1 MRSLLLALTLL
12 PLALNCSHAVDNG
25 APAGSAP
32 TPTAAA
38 VRVADAPAAPDL
50 YRVPVD
56 GLPMLGDPRALVTI
70 VEFTDYQC
78 PFSARAESTVAQLRA
93 TYGADVRVA
102 VASHPLP
109 MHDRAR
115 PAALAALAA
124 AAQGKFEAM
133 HARLFAGDRAL
144 ADVTIAGEAR
154 DAGLDLTQFDAARSS
169 AAVGAELDQMVAF
182 GKTLG
187 VTGTPTFFV
196 NGRLVV
202 GAQPLATFQSVVEEE
217 IARAQALVTSGVK
230 REDVYATVLARATA
244 TTIPAGDPGAGA
256 CAGDGECKGKG
267 GDTLLGTK
275 VEVVRVD
282 GSPVRGL
289 ANAPV
294 TIVEFTDFEC
304 PFCARAEERVHAI
317 SAEYG
322 NRVRVIYKSLPL
334 PMHDHAR
341 TAAKAALAAGL
352 QGKFWEYHDALF
364 THQSALDRASLDGY
378 AKTLSLDVA
387 RFDKDLDSSAL
398 EAAIVVDEGDAKALD
413 AGGTPTFFVNGR
425 RIVGAQPIEV
435 FKTAVDK
442 GLTDPR

>member
-12 PLALNCSHAVDNG
+12 PLALNCSHSVDNTG
-25 APAGSAP
+25 P
-32 TPTAAA
+32 TGTAAAVGA
-38 VRVADAPAAPDL
+38 VRVADAPAAPDT

-56 GLPMLGDPRALVTI
+56 GLPMLGDAHALVTI

-78 PFSARAESTVAQLRA
+78 PFSARADSTIAQLRA

-109 MHDRAR
+109 FHDRAR
-115 PAALAALAA
+115 PAALAVLAA

-133 HARLFAGDRAL
+133 HAQLFKGERTLDEGQIL
-144 ADVTIAGEAR
+144 AAAR
-154 DAGLDLTQFDAARSS
+154 DAGLDLATFEAARTS
-169 AAVGAELDQMVAF
+169 AVVGTQLDAMMAL

-187 VTGTPTFFV
+187 VTGTPTFFI

-202 GAQPLATFQSVVEEE
+202 GAQPIATFQSVVEEE
-217 IARAQALVTSGVK
+217 IARAQALVTAGMK
-230 REDVYATVLARATA
+230 REDVYAAVTAHPTA
-244 TTIPAGDPGAGA
+244 TSIPSAEPGAGA

-267 GDTLLGTK
+267 GDSLIGTK
-275 VEVVRVD
+275 VESMRVD
-282 GSPVRGL
+282 GAPTRGP
-289 ANAPV
+289 ASAPV

-304 PFCARAEERVHAI
+304 PFCARAEERVTAI

-322 NRVRVIYKSLPL
+322 SRVRIVYKSLPL
-334 PMHDHAR
+334 PFHDHAR
-341 TAAKAALAAGL
+341 LAAKAALAAGL

-364 THQSALDRASLDGY
+364 THQNALGRASLDGY
-378 AKTLSLDVA
+378 AKTLGLDVA
-387 RFDKDLDSSAL
+387 RFDRDIDSAAL
-398 EAAIVVDEGDAKALD
+398 EAAIVADEADAKGLD

-425 RIVGAQPIEV
+425 RVVGAQPIEV

-442 GLTDPR
+442 ALTDPR

>member
-12 PLALNCSHAVDNG
+12 PLALNCSHAVENG
-25 APAGSAP
+25 APAGGTPAP
-32 TPTAAA
+32 AA
-38 VRVADAPAAPDL
+38 RVADAPAAPEV
-50 YRVPVD
+50 YRVPID
-56 GLPMLGDPRALVTI
+56 GLPVLGDARALVTI

-78 PFSARAESTVAQLRA
+78 PFSARAESTVAQLRT
-93 TYGADVRVA
+93 TYGAALRVA

-133 HARLFAGDRAL
+133 HTRLFAGDRTLDDARIS
-144 ADVTIAGEAR
+144 ADAR
-154 DAGLDLTQFDAARSS
+154 DAGLDVAKFDAARTS
-169 AAVGAELDQMVAF
+169 AAVGAQLDQMIAL

-187 VTGTPTFFV
+187 VTGTPSFFI
-196 NGRLVV
+196 NGRFVV
-202 GAQPLATFQSVVEEE
+202 GAQPLETFQAVVEEE
-217 IARAQALVTSGVK
+217 IAKAQALVASGTR
-230 REDVYATVLARATA
+230 REDVYAAVLAHATA
-244 TTIPAGDPGAGA
+244 SAIPAAEPGAGA

-267 GDTLLGTK
+267 GDPLIGAK
-275 VEVVRVD
+275 VEAVRID
-282 GSPVRGL
+282 GAPVRGP

-304 PFCARAEERVHAI
+304 PFCARAEEHVSAI

-322 NRVRVIYKSLPL
+322 SRVRIVYKSLPL

-352 QGKFWEYHDALF
+352 QGKFWQYHDALF

-378 AKTLSLDVA
+378 AKTLGLDVA
-387 RFDKDLDSSAL
+387 RFDKDIDGPAL
-398 EAAIVVDEGDAKALD
+398 EAAIAVDEGDAKSLD

-435 FKTAVDK
+435 FKAAVEK
-442 GLTDPR
+442 GLADPR